1 MYLNIR
7 IHKRIVGV
15 IVLILAAVIG
25 LGICCLRPPVQS
37 TAVRPDEG
45 IEVPILM
52 YHGILKDKKL
62 QGKYV
67 ISPDLFESDLKY
79 LKDHGYNTI
88 VMQDLIDY
96 THGGSLPEKPIMITF
111 DDGYYNNYLY
121 AFPLLKQYES
131 KMVFSP
137 IGRYADQYSEH
148 PDTRA
153 SYAHANWDMINEM
166 IRSGYVEV
174 QNHSYNMH
182 ANTKER
188 NGAKKKKGESIET
201 YKKVLTDDVTLA
213 QNTIK
218 QHTGWTPTTFTYPFG
233 AISDVSLDILKEM
246 GFEATLTCASKSN
259 YITRDPECLYGLNRF
274 LRPNGISSEQY
285 FANILG

>member
-7 IHKRIVGV
+7 IHKKLVGLV
-15 IVLILAAVIG
+15 ALVLAAAIG
-25 LGICCLRPPVQS
+25 IGVWLCDPTAS
-37 TAVRPDEG
+37 TVAAQPEEG
-45 IEVPILM
+45 VEVPILM

-67 ISPDLFESDLKY
+67 ISPDQFESDLKY
-79 LKDHGYNTI
+79 LKDHGYTTI

-96 THGGSLPEKPIMITF
+96 THGGTLPEKPIIITF

-137 IGRYADQYSEH
+137 IGRYADQYSEKPVTH
-148 PDTRA
+148 A
-153 SYAHANWDMINEM
+153 SFAHANWDMINEM
-166 IRSGYVEV
+166 IQSGYVEV

-188 NGAKKKKGESIET
+188 NGTKKNKGESMET
-201 YKKVLTDDVTLA
+201 YKKVLTNDVMLA

-246 GFEATLTCASKSN
+246 GFEATLTCTNKTN
-259 YITRDPECLYGLNRF
+259 YITRDPDCLFGLNRF
-274 LRPNGISSEQY
+274 LRPNGSSSEKY
-285 FANILG
+285 FAKILS